1 MYNTIGAYLGESQN
15 STLYFGSINPT
26 VTGNEVDNDSYI
38 VTSNGLSSGT
48 PVSFWKFDA
57 ETLLWVQV
65 PSGGSTVTVVD
76 NIDGTVTINAGGVN
90 VQNAQR
96 PILELPILARN
107 LVDPSADYDDIWDA
121 SAGRMVRVLATRA
134 SLLTYKADGLNDT
147 RAGDI
152 GSTGSSIFAV
162 HDHIHPIL
170 AIATPPATPVLVASG
185 SGLSISQQI
194 LTTVVLTEEE
204 SITFNFRVLCLQTIS
219 NAWNILTV
227 PNIAG
232 FKTPITTVGG
242 TYRSVGNPNAAA
254 GWHNSPSMMIE
265 ASNYNMTNQI
275 YLNCQNRTQGVT
287 IEVFLS
293 IKYILA

>member
-1 MYNTIGAYLGESQN
+1 MAQTSANIPTI
-15 STLYFGSINPT
+15 
-26 VTGNEVDNDSYI
+26 V
-38 VTSNGLSSGT
+38 
-48 PVSFWKFDA
+48 PVID
-57 ETLLWVQV
+57 QV
-65 PSGGSTVTVVD
+65 
-76 NIDGTVTINAGGVN
+76 NGTVLINWL
-90 VQNAQR
+90 QESIR
-96 PILELPILARN
+96 PINELTTITRN
-107 LVDPSADYDDIWDA
+107 LVDPNADYEVIYDA
-121 SAGRMVRVLATRA
+121 STNTHVRVLATRA

-147 RAGDI
+147 RAGNI

-185 SGLSISQQI
+185 TGLSIVQQI
-194 LTTVVLTEEE
+194 LSTAVLTEEE
-204 SITFNFRVLCLQTIS
+204 SVTFNFRVLCLQTIS

>member
-1 MYNTIGAYLGESQN
+1 MSTTYQGSKKQLPGSPTILTDQTNGL
-15 STLYFGSINPT
+15 LL
-26 VTGNEVDNDSYI
+26 VDN
-38 VTSNGLSSGT
+38 
-48 PVSFWKFDA
+48 
-57 ETLLWVQV
+57 
-65 PSGGSTVTVVD
+65 GSTP
-76 NIDGTVTINAGGVN
+76 
-90 VQNAQR
+90 QEAQR
-96 PILELPILARN
+96 PILEQPILANN
-107 LVDPSADYDDIWDA
+107 LIDPSNDWFDMWDA

-147 RAGDI
+147 RAGSV
-152 GSTGSSIFAV
+152 GTTTSSIFAV

-275 YLNCQNRTQGVT
+275 YLNCRNRTQGVT